1 MRFLILICFF
11 GFLAK
16 ASGQQVILQG
26 WYWDYPKTANGHS
39 WADTLADQSAELA
52 EAGFTHVWF
61 PPHAVASSGSASN
74 GYDPKDLFIGAQ
86 TTGLGTRAALDGMID
101 SLVSHGIDPVADL
114 IYNHR
119 DGGAPENNLSVEGW
133 IEGFSNAKYTAGD
146 QPFPSDRYRN
156 ILPLGTGTVNGAGD
170 YFFKI
175 SSASGH
181 PDFHNRGYKVYA
193 QTTKTGFQGLP
204 DDTESE
210 PNGGGDCGQPFD
222 IIQLGVDMIA
232 SVDNG
237 GCTVDEFQLTLS
249 AADFNASDTLQI
261 YLTNTSGG
269 YSDHRIYSIWNASA
283 GMDVV
288 NDLRYQTY
296 TDFTDLPSGRGDM
309 TGANFRPNGN
319 PTCLCG
325 DQDFMWFFYDYD
337 HSVSST
343 TDSLIAY
350 TEWNWDE
357 LDVRGL
363 RMDAIKHFPASF
375 VSDMLNH
382 MHAMGKDPSL
392 VVGEWFSTNLGELG
406 GWLDAVVAGLDA
418 GTSAAIQPKIFD
430 FNLRES
436 LRSACDEFGYDVR
449 SVFQSGLHDGGGRSG
464 FNIVTFVNNHDFR
477 DSSGFNALVRQDP
490 ILAYTYIL
498 TNNQLGVPGVFY
510 PDYYDW
516 QDPSLNPI
524 ASGPSSRT
532 IGLKKEIDLL
542 MLTLQEYIEGATSAD
557 YLSRY
562 STPYSQTFHSGFPS
576 TSLVYQLSGA
586 TSGKEVVVAI
596 NFAGDTLDLTQTLNT
611 SALAIGDTLVDVLAR
626 SADLQLVVDGTSAV
640 RLVIPP
646 RSYAVFVEDGILL
659 DPCAVDVRTLSG
671 LIESGLYQAKE
682 RLLSDGTL
690 APGSDVIYRAPQSIS
705 LSEGFTVP
713 PSALFEAIIN
723 ACE

>member
-1 MRFLILICFF
+1 MRIVFILLFF
-11 GFLAK
+11 SISAK
-16 ASGQQVILQG
+16 AVAQQVILQG
-26 WYWDYPKTANGHS
+26 WYWDYPKTAQGHS
-39 WADTLADQSAELA
+39 WADTLADQSAALA
-52 EAGFTHVWF
+52 EAGFSHVWF
-61 PPHAVASSGSASN
+61 PPHAVASSGTNSN
-74 GYDPKDLFIGAQ
+74 GYDPKDLYIGTQ
-86 TTGLGTRAALDGMID
+86 TNGLGTRAALDRMID
-101 SLVSHGIDPVADL
+101 SLVSYGIDPVADL

-119 DGGAPENNLSVEGW
+119 DGGAPENNSSVEGW
-133 IEGFSNAKYTAGD
+133 IENFNSTKYAAGD
-146 QPFPSDRYRN
+146 QPFPSDRFRN
-156 ILPLGTGTVNGAGD
+156 ILPLGTGTTNGAGD
-170 YFFKI
+170 YFIKI
-175 SSASGH
+175 SSASAH
-181 PDFHNRGYKVYA
+181 PDFYNRGYKIYA

-204 DDTESE
+204 DDAESE

-222 IIQLGVDMIA
+222 DLQLGVDLIA
-232 SVDNG
+232 SIDAG
-237 GCTVDEFQLTLS
+237 GCSVDEYRLTLDG
-249 AADFNASDTLQI
+249 ADFHPSDTLQI

-269 YSDHRIYSIWNASA
+269 YSDHRIYGIWNASA
-283 GMDVV
+283 GQDVV
-288 NDLRYQTY
+288 DQLRYQTY

-337 HSVSST
+337 HSVQST

-382 MHAMGKDPSL
+382 MHAAGKDPSL

-406 GWLDAVVAGLDA
+406 GWLDDVVAGLDA
-418 GTSAAIQPKIFD
+418 GTAAAIQPKIFD

-436 LRSACDEFGYDVR
+436 LRSACDVFGYDVR
-449 SVFQSGLHDGGGRSG
+449 SVFQSGLRDGSGRSG

-490 ILAYTYIL
+490 ILAYAYIL

-524 ASGPSSRT
+524 GSGPSSRT
-532 IGLKKEIDLL
+532 TSLKKEIDLL
-542 MLTLQEYIEGATSAD
+542 MLTLSEYIDGATSVD

-562 STPYSQTFHSGFPS
+562 STPYAQTYHSGFAS

-586 TSGKEVVVAI
+586 ASGKEVLVAI

-611 SALAIGDTLVDVLAR
+611 SNLAVGDTLVDVLAR
-626 SADLQLVVDGTSAV
+626 SADLQLTVDGASAV
-640 RLVIPP
+640 RFQIPP
-646 RSYAVFVEDGILL
+646 RSYAVFVEDGTLL

-671 LIESGLYQAKE
+671 LIESGLYQARVK
-682 RLLSDGTL
+682 LLSDGTL
-690 APGSDVIYRAPQSIS
+690 AAGSDVTYRAPESIS
-705 LSEGFTVP
+705 LEEGFTVP
-713 PSALFEAIIN
+713 PTAVFEAIISG
-723 ACE
+723 CE